1 MTTSFEQ
8 TSFFYLA
15 LLFSTSFYFIFS
27 QRGEDDGRL
36 FSLDEQNGK
45 QECARNF
52 STVKTRNRPKF
63 CSFLLST
70 LRSHRSIK
78 VRRRGFIKRGKNE
91 FHHRMSIYIYI
102 EE

>member
-78 VRRRGFIKRGKNE
+78 EEEDLSSVERMNFI
-91 FHHRMSIYIYI
+91 IVCLYV
-102 EE
+102 

>member
-8 TSFFYLA
+8 TSSFYLA

-27 QRGEDDGRL
+27 QRGEDDGR
-36 FSLDEQNGK
+36 LDEQNGK

-63 CSFLLST
+63 CSFFLST

-91 FHHRMSIYIYI
+91 FHHRMSIYI
-102 EE
+102 

>member
-36 FSLDEQNGK
+36 FSLDEKQNGK

-91 FHHRMSIYIYI
+91 FHHRVSICIR
-102 EE
+102 E